1 MKIEVTGEA
10 GISDIEVNGSQPSRV
25 INVSNSLV
33 PDPVGRSEIGEPGGI
48 AGLDS
53 DGTVP
58 DDQIPATVAP
68 AATTARRGLGT
79 YVPPAWG
86 ARWRAT
92 RDTAALGGKARMV
105 CVGDSVTM
113 GFQASNPLTASWV
126 GRVRTA
132 LQAQYGDGGQGFFTS
147 MYSTI
152 SGSGSQQITTAWTA
166 AGAFATSTGTWAAD
180 AASVA
185 GPGIYEVETT
195 TVGSSITFPA
205 RGSIVKI
212 YTLTGTVA
220 RAGYTYSIDG
230 GAAVS
235 VADSGG
241 TGAAAI
247 QVTTVSGIAATTHT
261 VKITHNG
268 TAGQKLSV
276 VGVGSENASGVV
288 VDNLGRSAAKATG
301 FSLNDPAA
309 LNAVWNG
316 GASYPTDLV
325 IYALGVNDAGANT
338 TADTWAANV
347 GKYLKAVRESGDG
360 STDVVL
366 LMNHIG
372 AFEGTNAKYQDY
384 VQRSRG
390 LADAY
395 NAALVDMWT
404 IGHNSY
410 NYWSQLGY
418 WGDAA
423 NPGAA
428 GTDNVH
434 LSDAGHNAVANAM
447 LPILTS

>member
-1 MKIEVTGEA
+1 MRIQVT
-10 GISDIEVNGSQPSRV
+10 D
-25 INVSNSLV
+25 SLII
-33 PDPVGRSEIGEPGGI
+33 DPVSRSKIGAPGGV
-48 AGLDS
+48 ASLDAN
-53 DGTVP
+53 GTLT
-58 DDQIPATVAP
+58 DAQIPATVAR
-68 AATTARRGLGT
+68 TASTALRGRGV
-79 YVPPAWG
+79 YAPPAWG
-86 ARWRAT
+86 ARWRAA
-92 RDTAALGGKARMV
+92 RDAATTSKVRMI
-105 CVGDSVTM
+105 CVGDSITM
-113 GFQASNPLTASWV
+113 GFQASNPLTTSWV
-126 GRVRTA
+126 GRARTA

-152 SGSGSQQITTAWTA
+152 SGSGSTQITTAWTA
-166 AGAFATSTGTWAAD
+166 AGAFTTSTGTWAAD
-180 AASVA
+180 SVSVA

-195 TVGSSITFPA
+195 TAASSITFPA

-212 YTLTGTVA
+212 YTLTGTTT
-220 RAGYTYSIDG
+220 RAGYTYSIDS
-230 GAAVS
+230 ATPVA
-235 VADSGG
+235 VADTGG

-247 QVTTVSGIAATTHT
+247 QVTTVAGLAPTTHT

-276 VGVGSENASGVV
+276 VGVGSENATGIV
-288 VDNLGRSAAKATG
+288 VDNLGRSAAKSTG

-338 TADTWAANV
+338 TADSWAANV

-360 STDVVL
+360 STDVLL

-410 NYWSQLGY
+410 NYWTQLGN

-428 GTDNVH
+428 GADTVH
-434 LSDAGHNAVANAM
+434 LSDAGHQAVANAL
-447 LPILTS
+447 LPVLTS